1 MSLTLRAWKG
11 PDRGALFV
19 VTGPSGCGKSTL
31 LHEAFRVIPGLEF
44 SVSATT
50 RGAREG
56 ETDGVDYHFVDD
68 ARFEQLLDE
77 EALLEW
83 AQVYDRRYGTPRAPV
98 LEALDSGRSV
108 VLDIDLL
115 GARQVRQAYPE
126 AVLIFVLPPDLDALE
141 QRLRARDTDSEEVIR
156 RRMDLVAEQLAGVG
170 EFDYLVVNDD
180 LATAHDSFQ
189 AVILAELSRADR
201 RPSLVQRMQRA
212 P

>member
-1 MSLTLRAWKG
+1 
-11 PDRGALFV
+11 
-19 VTGPSGCGKSTL
+19 
-31 LHEAFRVIPGLEF
+31 
-44 SVSATT
+44 
-50 RGAREG
+50 
-56 ETDGVDYHFVDD
+56 
-68 ARFEQLLDE
+68 
-77 EALLEW
+77 
-83 AQVYDRRYGTPRAPV
+83 
-98 LEALDSGRSV
+98 V